1 MDDEEITE
9 RRCGYD
15 FKHIPPDREYCDD
28 KCKALAE
35 MWWSLARYVMEDDD
49 CSE

>member
-15 FKHIPPDREYCDD
+15 FKRIAPDREYCDD
-28 KCKALAE
+28 KCKTLAE
-35 MWWSLARYVMEDDD
+35 MFWQGVKEVRDGA
-49 CSE
+49 